1 MSETTLVQHGE
12 REMAM
17 QPRTDGVLSMI
28 ERLATMPGF
37 DPANLE
43 KLIDLH
49 ERTEATRARKAY
61 FAAFAQMQQELPS
74 IYRSG
79 RGHNSITYAKNHDIQ
94 ETLRPVLFKYG
105 FGISFRTSA
114 VDGKLRVVLVLA
126 HTDGHSEES
135 ELVIAADK
143 SGAKNDIQ
151 AMGSAQTYAQRYLTL
166 AMLNIT
172 SHDDPTDDDGASAGR
187 KATPE
192 APKGFG
198 DFMDNMRA
206 VADNGFEAF
215 SVAWKAA
222 KPQHRTHA
230 TTYYKVNMAALRAK
244 AEGVTKAATA

>member
-1 MSETTLVQHGE
+1 MATQTSLVQHGE
-12 REMAM
+12 VEMAL

-172 SHDDPTDDDGASAGR
+172 SHDDKSDDDGYAAGR
-187 KATPE
+187 A
-192 APKGFG
+192 AVVDPKGFEQWE
-198 DFMDNMRA
+198 
-206 VADNGFEAF
+206 ADLDAAADVGLDALTA
-215 SVAWKAA
+215 AWKASKA
-222 KPQHRTHA
+222 AMRDHA
-230 TTYYKVNMAALRAK
+230 LKHYANRHNERKAK
-244 AEGVTKAATA
+244 AAKVVEA